1 MVANSFVLMKIRSK
15 QECRQVKMSRN
26 TTGKRLIWQGIIV
39 LEIVAIALCLVWGAK
54 TLNAWLGSHERDK
67 ATSAQMEQQSRVIA
81 AALSRKDQAETAK
94 LVGSVE
100 TANSLIK
107 QTEGQQVTLPKRAV
121 NNESGAQYL
130 VTFQTSG
137 GQSIYLRLRCT
148 KNLSC
153 TGSIP

>member
-1 MVANSFVLMKIRSK
+1 
-15 QECRQVKMSRN
+15 MSRN
-26 TTGKRLIWQGIIV
+26 TTGKRLIWQGIIL
-39 LEIVAIALCLVWGAK
+39 LEIVAIALCLGWGAK
-54 TLNAWLGSHERDK
+54 TLNAWLGSHERNK
-67 ATSAQMEQQSRVIA
+67 ATSAQMEQQSRDIVL
-81 AALSRKDQAETAK
+81 ALSQKDQAELAK

-107 QTEGQQVTLPKRAV
+107 QAGGQQMTLPKKAV

-153 TGSIP
+153 TGTIP

>member
-94 LVGSVE
+94 LVGSAE
-100 TANSLIK
+100 TAKSLIK
-107 QTEGQQVTLPKRAV
+107 QTGIQQVTLPKKAV

>member
-1 MVANSFVLMKIRSK
+1 MVANSFILMKMRSK
-15 QECRQVKMSRN
+15 QECRQVKMSRK

-67 ATSAQMEQQSRVIA
+67 ATSAQMEQQSRAIV
-81 AALSRKDQAETAK
+81 AALNQKDQAKTAK

-100 TANSLIK
+100 TADSLIK
-107 QTEGQQVTLPKRAV
+107 LAGGQQVTLPKRAV